1 MASRSTRG
9 SGERCGCAS
18 KIGTVGRSS
27 LAMPEYA
34 DNAAGPA
41 PAGSLE
47 AQYAAL
53 IRGAGICLLPSRIV
67 VRVIGDDRA
76 SFIHG
81 MCSADIRAAQ
91 TGSVLAALFL
101 TEHAHLIADF
111 FAWICEDSIR
121 IDIDAQAWERAR
133 AHLEK
138 LLVADDV
145 EFEDEPDIAVL
156 HIEGPRALEAM
167 LAATHASDPG
177 AARWVR
183 KDGMFIGNVDRFGK
197 PGFTLL
203 VDRNQVDSLAVA
215 VESLGADFR
224 RVGFDAL
231 DTVRIENGL
240 ARVGVDTNERTLA
253 LEARLERAISFSKG
267 CYVGQETIERATAR
281 GGLKKKLFGLRFQP
295 GRLPRIG
302 AMVKLDGKE
311 VGRLG
316 SATDSPRLGP
326 IGLAILHHDAWK
338 PGTAVMVIDESG
350 ETPARVTDIP
360 FH

>member
-1 MASRSTRG
+1 M
-9 SGERCGCAS
+9 
-18 KIGTVGRSS
+18 V
-27 LAMPEYA
+27 EYA
-34 DNAAGPA
+34 ENEAKAAAPA
-41 PAGSLE
+41 PAGAAAGAE
-47 AQYAAL
+47 YTAL
-53 IRGAGICLLPSRIV
+53 IRGAGVCLLPSRVV
-67 VRVIGDDRA
+67 VRTVGDDRV

-81 MCSADIRAAQ
+81 MCSNDIRGAR
-91 TGSVLAALFL
+91 TGSVLPALFL

-111 FAWICEDSIR
+111 FAWICEDSIL

-133 AHLEK
+133 VHLEK

-145 EFEDEPDIAVL
+145 EFEREPDIAVL

-167 LAATHASDPG
+167 LAATNASDPG

-203 VDRNQVDSLAVA
+203 ADRNQLDSLAAA

-224 RVGFDAL
+224 RVAFDAL
-231 DTVRIENGL
+231 DAVRIENGL

-253 LEARLERAISFSKG
+253 LEARLERAISFNKG

-281 GGLKKKLFGLRFQP
+281 GGLKKKLFGLRFQV

-316 SATDSPRLGP
+316 STADSPRFGP

-338 PGTAVMVIDESG
+338 PDTSVMVIDESG
-350 ETPARVTDIP
+350 ETPARVSDIP